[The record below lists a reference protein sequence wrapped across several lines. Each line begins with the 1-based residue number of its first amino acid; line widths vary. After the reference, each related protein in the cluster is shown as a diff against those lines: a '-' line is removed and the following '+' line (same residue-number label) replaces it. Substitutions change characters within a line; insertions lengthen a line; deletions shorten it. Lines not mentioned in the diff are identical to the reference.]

1 MFPLTHT
8 ARLYPVWL
16 PEWPALWWRWTVIA
30 CVLIAVL
37 RRYMRHKKTSWP
49 KTTIPLRDPVQQ
61 RCAELLEINTSIRTP
76 AEKAKAIL
84 LHLFA
89 YIWQEDASVTSLTL
103 AQIKQL
109 PWTSQLLPVFTEL
122 YTIVYTDKKVTHS
135 SINTLVQKLHTTL
148 SVSWT

>member
-8 ARLYPVWL
+8 ARLFPLRV
-16 PEWPALWWRWTVIA
+16 PAWPALRWRWTIGALVVICA
-30 CVLIAVL
+30 L
-37 RRYMRHKKTSWP
+37 RRYVRQKKPS
-49 KTTIPLRDPVQQ
+49 PLPVNPPVDPTQR

-89 YIWQEDASVTSLTL
+89 YIWVEGASTSSLTL
-103 AQIKQL
+103 EQIKQL
-109 PWTSQLLPVFTEL
+109 PWTTDLLPAFTEL
-122 YTIVYTDKKVTHS
+122 YTIVYTDKKITHS

-148 SVSWT
+148 SSPWT